1 MSGHNEVSGNITRDD
16 ESESEGELDLFQL
29 EVVSDEEV
37 YVCNLCDEGLDS
49 EAELR
54 EHLKKKHNK
63 VLKFD

>member
-37 YVCNLCDEGLDS
+37 YVCNLCDEGSDS
-49 EAELR
+49 EAEIR
-54 EHLKKKHNK
+54 EHLKQKHKK
-63 VLKFD
+63 VLQF